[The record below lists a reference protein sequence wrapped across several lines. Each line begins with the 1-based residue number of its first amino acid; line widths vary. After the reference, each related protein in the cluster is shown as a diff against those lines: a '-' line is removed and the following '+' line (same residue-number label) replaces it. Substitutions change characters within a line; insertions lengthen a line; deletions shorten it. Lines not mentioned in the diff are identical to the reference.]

1 MRATT
6 ATPSSPDTA
15 LPVSVS
21 LAAESV
27 LLSLAA
33 FAAVQLGLWAGFGF
47 DVVGEAFGTDA
58 AAADAVKVLLGL
70 AAFAVVLRH
79 VVRPAHH

>member
-1 MRATT
+1 MPAIL
-6 ATPSSPDTA
+6 ASSSTDTA
-15 LPVSVS
+15 LPAPLL

-33 FAAVQLGLWAGFGF
+33 FGAVQLGLWAGFGF

-70 AAFAVVLRH
+70 AAFALVLRH
-79 VVRPAHH
+79 VARSPRR